1 MPRCVQQIAPC
12 KLALS
17 DHKTVFG
24 ESVIGKGEGDGWNRD
39 LKQDNPKDVSP
50 M

>member
-24 ESVIGKGEGDGWNRD
+24 ESVIGKGEGDGWNNLQGFKTR
-39 LKQDNPKDVSP
+39 QS
-50 M
+50 